1 MRFLIITADDF
12 GLHEAVNSAVEEAAR
27 HGVLTA
33 ASLMV
38 GAPAAADAVRIAR
51 DLPGLAVG
59 LHLVLADGWSVLPR
73 RSIPDLVDARG
84 RFGNNMVLDGV
95 RFFALPAVR
104 RQVEAE
110 IRAQFQA
117 FADTGLPLDHVNA
130 HKHFHLHPTL
140 LEMLLR
146 IGSEFGVPAVRL
158 PREPAWVARRAGGAI
173 AGPAVA
179 GLLSP
184 WLAIMRRRLRAA
196 RIAHNDYV
204 FGMSASG
211 SMDEARLL
219 EAVQRLPEGVTEI
232 YLHPATQSGAVI
244 APSMSG
250 YRHADELAA
259 LLSPRVRTAVA
270 ACGAATGGFR
280 QLSAARATDRRAA

>member
-1 MRFLIITADDF
+1 MKLLIVTADDF
-12 GLHEAVNSAVEEAAR
+12 GLHPAVNRAVEQAAR
-27 HGVLTA
+27 LGILTA
-33 ASLMV
+33 TSLMV
-38 GAPAAADAVRIAR
+38 GAAAAADAVRRAR
-51 DLPGLAVG
+51 ELPGLAVG
-59 LHLVLADGWSVLPR
+59 LHLVLADGWPVLPA
-73 RSIPDLVDARG
+73 SKIPALVDARG
-84 RFGNNMVLDGV
+84 RFGNNMVRDGV

-104 RQVEAE
+104 RQLEAE

-146 IGSEFGVPAVRL
+146 IGREFGVTAVRL

-173 AGPAVA
+173 AGSAVA

-196 RIAHNDYV
+196 QIAHNDYV
-204 FGMSASG
+204 FGMSDSG
-211 SMDEARLL
+211 AMDEARLL
-219 EAVQRLPEGVTEI
+219 EILGRLPDGVTEI
-232 YLHPATQSGAVI
+232 YLHPAVESGAAI

-259 LLSPRVRTAVA
+259 LVSPRVRAAVA
-270 ACGAATGGFR
+270 ACGAATGGFQR
-280 QLSAARATDRRAA
+280 LRKSPREQRHAA